1 MQEGPSGLGGLTP
14 EAAGDVR
21 MVAKGGAVQMVG
33 QVVQKLVTF
42 LLVAVMVRMLGTA
55 DYGLYRQVFQILMV
69 ATTLSSGGFPA
80 AAVRFIAKARVA
92 KDPSAVRGAARTTIA
107 GAGVVSLVVF
117 AVGFLTADQLAAAF
131 ADSPSSRSY
140 LAFLLRVGA
149 AYVPLYGCMQVL
161 RFCTQASRTMVPSV
175 IVGNVIQPLSRF
187 TLTVLALLAGFT
199 VTGAVAALVASAGI
213 ALLSGFWYHRKLLS
227 DAERV
232 ATPRAQIGPILR
244 FTFPQAGVA
253 LFSTQSLGLGILL
266 IGIFGVDREVGLYG
280 IAQSLQLA
288 GGLFLNS
295 IVGIWAP
302 VVVHI
307 YERGEIAR
315 LGSLY
320 QTINRWVA
328 TFSVPIFM
336 ALMIQPELF
345 VQVLSGQADSDAA
358 ILVSILAAG
367 NLFYVATGPSGYLL
381 AMTGRPGINLL
392 NSLVSVGLYVGL
404 GIWLVPLYGAIG
416 MAVVDAIVTALVNVA
431 RVIEGKLLVGVQPFG
446 RTFFKPMA
454 ATLVASGVLLT
465 SRLVLGHSPAMA
477 VAGLVLAGLV
487 YLGLLKI
494 QGLEAEERHVI
505 DGVKTRLVGA
515 FKRK

>member
-1 MQEGPSGLGGLTP
+1 MSGFGDLTP
-14 EAAGDVR
+14 ERAGDVR
-21 MVAKGGAVQMVG
+21 VVAKGGAVQMLG
-33 QVVQKLVTF
+33 QITQKLVTF

-80 AAVRFIAKARVA
+80 AAVRFIVMARVA
-92 KDPSAVRGAARTTIA
+92 KDPNASRGAARTTIA
-107 GAGVVSLVVF
+107 GAAVASLVVF
-117 AVGFLTADQLAAAF
+117 AVGFIAADDIAAAF
-131 ADSPSSRSY
+131 ADSPSNRSY

-161 RFCTQASRTMVPSV
+161 RFCTQAYRTMVPSV

-187 TLTVLALLAGFT
+187 GLTVAALLAGFA
-199 VTGAVAALVASAGI
+199 VTGAVVALVASAGI
-213 ALLSGFWYHRKLLS
+213 ALVGGFWYYRRLLS
-227 DAERV
+227 DQERV
-232 ATPRAQIGPILR
+232 AVPRAKVGPILR
-244 FTFPQAGVA
+244 FVLPQAGVA

-266 IGIFGVDREVGLYG
+266 IGVFGVDREVGLYG

-288 GGLFLNS
+288 GGMFLNS

-315 LGSLY
+315 LQSLY

-345 VQVLSGQADSDAA
+345 VLLLSGRAESEAA

-381 AMTGRPGINLL
+381 AMTGRPSVNLV

-404 GIWLVPLYGAIG
+404 GIWLVPKYGAVG
-416 MAVVDAIVTALVNVA
+416 MAIVDAIVTALLNIA
-431 RVIEGKLLVGVQPFG
+431 RVIEGKILVGVQPFG
-446 RTFFKPMA
+446 RTFVKPMA
-454 ATLVASGVLLT
+454 ATIAASGVLLIA
-465 SRLVLGHSPAMA
+465 RLVLGHSVPMA
-477 VAGLVLAGLV
+477 IVGLLIAGLV
-487 YLGLLKI
+487 YVGVLKVL
-494 QGLEAEERHVI
+494 GLEAEEKHVI
-505 DGVKTRLVGA
+505 DEVRTKFLGA
-515 FKRK
+515 FKRG

>member
-1 MQEGPSGLGGLTP
+1 MSGGRDLAP
-14 EAAGDVR
+14 ERAGDVR
-21 MVAKGGAVQMVG
+21 VVAKGGAVQMLG
-33 QVVQKLVTF
+33 QITQKLVTF

-80 AAVRFIAKARVA
+80 AAVRFIVMARVV
-92 KDPSAVRGAARTTIA
+92 KDPNASRGAARTTIA
-107 GAGVVSLVVF
+107 GAAVASLVVF
-117 AVGFLTADQLAAAF
+117 AVGFIAADDIAAAF

-161 RFCTQASRTMVPSV
+161 RFCTQAYRTMVPSV
-175 IVGNVIQPLSRF
+175 MVGNVVQPLSRF
-187 TLTVLALLAGFT
+187 GLTVAALLTGFA
-199 VTGAVAALVASAGI
+199 VTGAVVALVASAGI
-213 ALLSGFWYHRKLLS
+213 ALVAGFWYYRKLLS
-227 DAERV
+227 DEERV
-232 ATPRAQIGPILR
+232 AVPRAKVGPILR
-244 FTFPQAGVA
+244 FVLPQAGVA

-266 IGIFGVDREVGLYG
+266 IGVFGVDREVGLYG

-288 GGLFLNS
+288 GGMFLNS

-302 VVVHI
+302 VVVQI

-315 LGSLY
+315 LQSLY

-345 VQVLSGQADSDAA
+345 VLLLSGRAESEAA

-381 AMTGRPGINLL
+381 AMTGRPTVNLV

-404 GIWLVPLYGAIG
+404 GIWLVPKYGAVG
-416 MAVVDAIVTALVNVA
+416 MAIVDAIVTALLNIA
-431 RVIEGKLLVGVQPFG
+431 RVIEGKILVGVQPFG
-446 RTFFKPMA
+446 RTFVKPLA
-454 ATLVASGVLLT
+454 ATVAASGVLLLA
-465 SRLVLGHSPAMA
+465 RLVLGHSVPMA
-477 VAGLVLAGLV
+477 IVGLVTAGLAYVGVLKVL
-487 YLGLLKI
+487 
-494 QGLEAEERHVI
+494 GLEAEEEHVI
-505 DGVKTRLVGA
+505 DEVRTKFLGA
-515 FKRK
+515 FKRG

>member
-1 MQEGPSGLGGLTP
+1 MSGGRDLAP
-14 EAAGDVR
+14 ERAGDVR
-21 MVAKGGAVQMVG
+21 VVAKGGAVQMLG
-33 QVVQKLVTF
+33 QITQKLVTF

-80 AAVRFIAKARVA
+80 AAVRFIVMARVV
-92 KDPSAVRGAARTTIA
+92 KDPNASRGAARTTIA
-107 GAGVVSLVVF
+107 GAAVASLVVF
-117 AVGFLTADQLAAAF
+117 AVGFIAADDIAAAF

-161 RFCTQASRTMVPSV
+161 RFCTQAYRTMVPSV
-175 IVGNVIQPLSRF
+175 MVGNVVQPLSRF
-187 TLTVLALLAGFT
+187 GLTVAALLTGFA
-199 VTGAVAALVASAGI
+199 VTGAVVALVASAVI
-213 ALLSGFWYHRKLLS
+213 ALVAGFWYYRKLLS
-227 DAERV
+227 DEERV
-232 ATPRAQIGPILR
+232 AVPRAKVGPILR
-244 FTFPQAGVA
+244 FVLPQAGVA

-266 IGIFGVDREVGLYG
+266 IGVFGVDREVGLYG

-288 GGLFLNS
+288 GGMFLNS

-302 VVVHI
+302 VVVQI

-315 LGSLY
+315 LQSLY

-345 VQVLSGQADSDAA
+345 VLLLSGRAESEAA

-381 AMTGRPGINLL
+381 AMTGRPTVNLV

-404 GIWLVPLYGAIG
+404 GIWLVPKYGAVG
-416 MAVVDAIVTALVNVA
+416 MAIVDAIVTALLNIA
-431 RVIEGKLLVGVQPFG
+431 RVIEGKILVGVQPFG
-446 RTFFKPMA
+446 RTFVKPLA
-454 ATLVASGVLLT
+454 ATVAASGVLLLA
-465 SRLVLGHSPAMA
+465 RLVLGHSVPMA
-477 VAGLVLAGLV
+477 IVGLVTAGLAYVGVLKVL
-487 YLGLLKI
+487 
-494 QGLEAEERHVI
+494 GLEAEEEHVI
-505 DGVKTRLVGA
+505 DEVRTKFLGA
-515 FKRK
+515 FKRG

>member
-1 MQEGPSGLGGLTP
+1 MSEGTSGLGGLTP

-21 MVAKGGAVQMVG
+21 TVAKGGAVQMVG
-33 QVVQKLVTF
+33 QVTQKGVTF
-42 LLVAVMVRMLGTA
+42 LLVAVMVRTLGTA

-92 KDPSAVRGAARTTIA
+92 RDPAASRGAARTTIA
-107 GAGVVSLVVF
+107 GAGVMSMVVF
-117 AVGFLTADQLAAAF
+117 AVGFLAADQIAAAF
-131 ADSPSSRSY
+131 ADSPSSRTY
-140 LAFLLRVGA
+140 LAFLLRVGV

-161 RFCTQASRTMVPSV
+161 RFCTQAYRTMVPSV
-175 IVGNVIQPLSRF
+175 IVGNVIQPLARF
-187 TLTVLALLAGFT
+187 TLTVVALLVGFS
-199 VTGAVAALVASAGI
+199 VTGAVVALVASAGI
-213 ALLSGFWYHRKLLS
+213 ALLSGFWYYRRLLS

-266 IGIFGVDREVGLYG
+266 IGAFGVDREVGLYG

-315 LGSLY
+315 LESLY

-336 ALMIQPELF
+336 ALMIQPEFF
-345 VQVLSGQADSDAA
+345 VLLLSGQADSDAA

-404 GIWLVPLYGAIG
+404 GVWLVPLYGAIG
-416 MAVVDAIVTALVNVA
+416 MAVVDAIVTALVNIA
-431 RVIEGKLLVGVQPFG
+431 RAIEGKILVGVQPFG
-446 RTFFKPMA
+446 RTFIKPMA
-454 ATLVASGVLLT
+454 ATLAASAVLIVL
-465 SRLVLGHSPAMA
+465 RLVLGHSPAMA
-477 VAGLVLAGLV
+477 VAGLASAGIV
-487 YLGLLKI
+487 YLGVLKLI
-494 QGLEAEERHVI
+494 GLEAEERHVI
-505 DGVKTRLVGA
+505 DEVKARLFGA
-515 FKRK
+515 FKRN